1 MPVGVVVL
9 VLVVNVVGLLVLV
22 VVLCL
27 LKVGPVLAQDCQSWI
42 CVETQLKLGG
52 DLIGIERT
60 VWR

>member
-27 LKVGPVLAQDCQSWI
+27 LKVGPDLAQDCQSWI

-52 DLIGIERT
+52 
-60 VWR
+60 

>member
-52 DLIGIERT
+52 
-60 VWR
+60 